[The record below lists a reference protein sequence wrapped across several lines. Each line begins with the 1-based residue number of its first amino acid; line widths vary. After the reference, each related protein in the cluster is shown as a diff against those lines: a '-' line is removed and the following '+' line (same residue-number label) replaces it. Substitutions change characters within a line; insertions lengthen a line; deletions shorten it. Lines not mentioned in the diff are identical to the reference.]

1 MHYYEVR
8 PNNRREADGFFSP
21 SSASLQSRGYCER
34 LRAELHMTGTLDNL
48 KNKVAEYC
56 ASYRHP
62 DMEDFNLGPLY
73 DLFPEQDGGS
83 VRAER
88 IWNET
93 WPSNGLSGVYAF
105 LDGDGT
111 VIYIGKSSMKSSVS
125 ARLNAYCG
133 YGPEKKCKLK
143 HEGWSIQPRYVW
155 IVGVPGATP
164 FEAAALEE
172 FLIREISTFDNVNGV
187 GKFG

>member
-1 MHYYEVR
+1 MVHYYEVR

-83 VRAER
+83 V
-88 IWNET
+88 
-93 WPSNGLSGVYAF
+93 V
-105 LDGDGT
+105 
-111 VIYIGKSSMKSSVS
+111 
-125 ARLNAYCG
+125 LNAYG
-133 YGPEKKCKLK
+133 MK
-143 HEGWSIQPRYVW
+143 
-155 IVGVPGATP
+155 PGLVTVCLGCTHFSMAT
-164 FEAAALEE
+164 AL
-172 FLIREISTFDNVNGV
+172 
-187 GKFG
+187 